1 MRKFFILLVIIFT
14 VFSCTE
20 NGTSGGR
27 SGSSGSLKSD
37 EVIDE
42 NIVCNQSLKV
52 LPIDKPIAMIIK
64 EHLSFGRK
72 LYAVYPAWVNP
83 ADALENYTYDG
94 RYYSQNTHDYAT
106 SVKYNVIETFDTI
119 TEMAKKSIIVAPQVL
134 TAKFRVTLTHYS
146 ENSNPLQVFVRA
158 KGSSD
163 EWRVIILGGVGTTY
177 EYVSTNANGELE
189 YYVEESS
196 HYDWIDDEY
205 AEPGVH
211 IYGFVE
217 ANIEIEQ
224 VYLPFE

>member
-1 MRKFFILLVIIFT
+1 MRKLFILLVIIFT

-20 NGTSGGR
+20 NGTSGGGT
-27 SGSSGSLKSD
+27 GSSGSSKSS

-42 NIVCNQSLKV
+42 NIVCDKSLKV

-72 LYAVYPAWVNP
+72 LYAVYPARVDP
-83 ADALENYTYDG
+83 VTALENYTYDG
-94 RYYSQNTHDYAT
+94 VYYAQNTHDYET
-106 SVKYNVIETFDTI
+106 SVKYDVIETFDTI
-119 TEMAKKSIIVAPQVL
+119 TEMAKKGVIVAPQIL

-146 ENSNPLQVFVRA
+146 ENSNALYVYVRA

-163 EWRVIILGGVGTTY
+163 EWKTIILGGVGTN
-177 EYVSTNANGELE
+177 YVYVETNATGELE

-196 HYDWIDDEY
+196 FRDWIDDET

-211 IYGFVE
+211 VWGFVE

-224 VYLPFE
+224 VYLPFK